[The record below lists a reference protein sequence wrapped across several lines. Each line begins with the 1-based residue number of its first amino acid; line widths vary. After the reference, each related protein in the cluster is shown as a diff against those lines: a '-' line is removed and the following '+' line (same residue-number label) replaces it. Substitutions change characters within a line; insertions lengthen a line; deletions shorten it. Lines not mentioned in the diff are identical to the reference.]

1 MIRLQEVSRSFG
13 EGAGRAVALDGINLQ
28 VEAGEFV
35 AVAGPSGSGKTSLLN
50 IIGVLDAPDAGSVE
64 VDGQDVG
71 ALGEPEQ
78 ADLRLAKIGFVF
90 QRFNLIPV
98 LSAAENVEL
107 ALLFRRDVSAGERR
121 ERVRTSLE
129 RVGLGD
135 KGHRRPAELSGGEQ
149 QRVAVARALAAKP
162 VVVLADEP
170 TANLDHETGLP
181 VIELMHD
188 LNRENH
194 TTFLYATHDPELIRL
209 ADRVIW
215 LRDGRQVE
223 GDA

>member
-1 MIRLQEVSRSFG
+1 MIRLQGVSRSFG
-13 EGAGRAVALDGINLQ
+13 KGVSRSVALNDISLQ

-64 VDGQDVG
+64 VDGQELS
-71 ALGEPEQ
+71 ALTEREQ
-78 ADLRLAKIGFVF
+78 ADLRLAKISFVF

-98 LSAAENVEL
+98 LSAEENVEL
-107 ALLFRRDVSAGERR
+107 ALLFRSDVNARERR
-121 ERVRTSLE
+121 ERVSTSLE
-129 RVGLGD
+129 RVGLGG
-135 KGHRRPAELSGGEQ
+135 KEHRRPAELSGGEQ
-149 QRVAVARALAAKP
+149 QRVAVARALAAQP
-162 VVVLADEP
+162 LVVLADEP
-170 TANLDHETGLP
+170 TANLDHETGMP
-181 VIELMHD
+181 VIELMQE

-194 TTFLYATHDPELIRL
+194 TTFLYATHDPELIRM